1 MNAIGHVA
9 LNTAD
14 LDRFRAFYDE
24 VLGIRASIVLR
35 MDGGPGLRHAFFP
48 VDDRTVLH
56 VFEVPGYDPVGQGFT
71 GEIGRRGRV
80 DHFGFLLATSEAFE
94 AARQRLVT
102 AGASDGSITD
112 FGPLLS
118 VYFEDPDGMPCE
130 ITMVSEGFDPAVMPG
145 DVVVEVGDPR
155 WFDAFRNSV
164 ASLATA

>member
-1 MNAIGHVA
+1 MIGVGHVA

-48 VDDRTVLH
+48 VDDRTALH
-56 VFEVPGYDPVGQGFT
+56 VFEVPGYDPAAQGLS

-80 DHFGFLLATSEAFE
+80 DHFGFLLATRDEFE
-94 AARQRLVT
+94 AARGRLVA
-102 AGASDGSITD
+102 AGASDGAVTD

-118 VYFEDPDGMPCE
+118 VYFEDPDGLPCE
-130 ITMVSEGFDPAVMPG
+130 ITVVAEGFDPAAMPG
-145 DVVVEVGDPR
+145 EVVVEVPDPH

-164 ASLATA
+164 APLTPA